1 MPRMRQR
8 WVRPRSGSEGSLG
21 FSRATR
27 QTIFDVPMSSTERTA
42 LLRAGKDGKRGGNTF
57 EFMSGRLSPCSYL
70 GASRRVGP
78 PLPERDARQPG
89 RVDESRA
96 KGCPCRAHAKFA
108 EGRRAWPAPPRGR
121 FPARKRL
128 PRLPFS
134 AASGAPRQARP
145 PRYVRVNLPPLREAP
160 NIGRVSR
167 WPPRLRRAA
176 DE

>member
-1 MPRMRQR
+1 MPRTRQR

-70 GASRRVGP
+70 GASRRVRP
-78 PLPERDARQPG
+78 PLLGRDARQPG
-89 RVDESRA
+89 RIDESRA

-108 EGRRAWPAPPRGR
+108 EDQRVLPAPPGAP
-121 FPARKRL
+121 FPARERL
-128 PRLPFS
+128 SRLPFS
-134 AASGAPRQARP
+134 TSSGVP
-145 PRYVRVNLPPLREAP
+145 
-160 NIGRVSR
+160 
-167 WPPRLRRAA
+167 
-176 DE
+176 